1 MEDQERQETI
11 NRIRTKYPD
20 TPFPNVY
27 MDHIWR
33 GIDGKQHIEGK
44 SAIVVEHKGEE
55 YVSAIC
61 SDQYKLVEHEIAV
74 DHFEKVVN
82 TFEEYGKPVINIS
95 LLLNGS
101 RLICEAN
108 FLECTTKVG
117 KDKLAPRAGI
127 KNSLDLGWE
136 YESWFGAKIE
146 RCTNGLL
153 MFKKLIKGKQ
163 KHRLNLDLNEHMEKM
178 SLGMSKISD
187 QYLIWNEWAKIQF
200 NKAQADTI
208 LEALPISKKQVEKIL
223 ELPETGT
230 GKVLKETLSKGNAV
244 TGWDLNSVVTQYF
257 SHEVD
262 ESVGKFNQESAIS
275 EAMHRLMNTA

>member
-11 NRIRTKYPD
+11 NRIRAKYPD

-27 MDHIWR
+27 TDHIWR
-33 GIDGKQHIEGK
+33 GIDGKQHIDGK

-55 YVSAIC
+55 CVSAIC

-82 TFEEYGKPVINIS
+82 TFEEFGKPVINIS
-95 LLLNGS
+95 LLLDGS
-101 RLICEAN
+101 RLMCEAN
-108 FLECTTKVG
+108 FPECTTKVG

-136 YESWFGAKIE
+136 YESWFGAMVE

-163 KHRLNLDLNEHMEKM
+163 KHRLNLDLNEHMENM
-178 SLGMSKISD
+178 SLGMSKMSD

-208 LEALPISKKQVEKIL
+208 LEALPISEKQVEKIL
-223 ELPETGT
+223 ELPEMGT
-230 GKVLKETLSKGNAV
+230 GKVLKETLSKGSAV

-262 ESVGKFNQESAIS
+262 ESVGRLNQESAIS
-275 EAMHRLMNTA
+275 EAMHRLMKTA